1 MIKTVKTTG
10 SWKGGFRVDLQA
22 GNHKIIIDQTQPG
35 GGNDEG
41 PNPLDV
47 LLFSLGGCLG
57 TIAAI
62 VAKQE
67 RINLRGF
74 DLEIEGD
81 YDPANLMGKTTE
93 GRAGFTEIRVNVK
106 IDADLSDEE
115 KKEFFHKVDSRCP
128 TSDNLINKSKIV
140 FNVNQ

>member
-1 MIKTVKTTG
+1 MNKTLKATG
-10 SWKGGFRVDLQA
+10 SWQGGFRVDLQA
-22 GNHKIIIDQTQPG
+22 GNHKLIIDQPQSG

-41 PNPLDV
+41 PNPLDI

-74 DLEIEGD
+74 EVEIEGD
-81 YDPANLMGKTTE
+81 YDSDNLMGKTTE
-93 GRAGFTEIRVNVK
+93 GRAGFTEIRVNVN
-106 IDADLSDEE
+106 IDADLTDEE
-115 KKEFFHKVDSRCP
+115 KREFFHKIDSRCP
-128 TSDNLINKSKIV
+128 TSDNLINKTNIQ
-140 FNVNQ
+140 FNVN

>member
-1 MIKTVKTTG
+1 MKKTLKTTG
-10 SWKGGFRVDLQA
+10 SWQGAYRVDLQA
-22 GNHKIIIDQTQPG
+22 GNHKIIIDQPQAG
-35 GGNDEG
+35 GGQDEG

-74 DLEIEGD
+74 DMEIEGD
-81 YDPANLMGKTTE
+81 YESDYLMGKTTE
-93 GRAGFTEIRVNVK
+93 GRAGFTEIRVSVH
-106 IDADLSDEE
+106 IDADLTDEE
-115 KKEFFHKVDSRCP
+115 KREFFHEVDSRCP
-128 TSDNLINKSKIV
+128 TSDNLINETPIV
-140 FNVNQ
+140 FNVK

>member
-1 MIKTVKTTG
+1 MKKTLKTTG
-10 SWKGGFRVDLQA
+10 SWQGGFRVDLQA
-22 GNHKIIIDQTQPG
+22 GNHRIIIDQPQAG

-74 DLEIEGD
+74 DMEIEGD
-81 YDPANLMGKTTE
+81 YDSDNLMGKTTE
-93 GRAGFTEIRVNVK
+93 GRAGFTEIRASVT
-106 IDADLSDEE
+106 IDADMTDEE
-115 KKEFFHKVDSRCP
+115 KQEFFHKVDSRCP
-128 TSDNLINKSKIV
+128 TSDNLIDKTKIK
-140 FNVNQ
+140 FNVN

>member
-1 MIKTVKTTG
+1 MNKTLKATG
-10 SWKGGFRVDLQA
+10 SWQGGFRVDLQA
-22 GNHKIIIDQTQPG
+22 GNHKLIIDQPQSG

-62 VAKQE
+62 VARQE

-74 DLEIEGD
+74 EIEIEGD
-81 YDPANLMGKTTE
+81 YDSDNLMGKTTE
-93 GRAGFTEIRVNVK
+93 GRAGFTEIRVNVN

-115 KKEFFHKVDSRCP
+115 KREFFHKVDSRCP
-128 TSDNLINKSKIV
+128 TSDNLINKTNIQ
-140 FNVNQ
+140 FNVN

>member
-1 MIKTVKTTG
+1 MNKTLKATG
-10 SWKGGFRVDLQA
+10 SWQGGFRVDLQA
-22 GNHKIIIDQTQPG
+22 GNHKLIIDQPQSG

-74 DLEIEGD
+74 EIEIEGD
-81 YDPANLMGKTTE
+81 YDSDNLMGKTTE
-93 GRAGFTEIRVNVK
+93 GRAGFTEIRVNVN
-106 IDADLSDEE
+106 IDADLTDEE
-115 KKEFFHKVDSRCP
+115 KREFFHKVDSRCP
-128 TSDNLINKSKIV
+128 TSDNLINKTNIQ
-140 FNVNQ
+140 FNVN

>member
-1 MIKTVKTTG
+1 MKKTLKTTG
-10 SWKGGFRVDLQA
+10 SWQGDFRVDLQA
-22 GNHKIIIDQTQPG
+22 GNHKLIIDQPQDG

-74 DLEIEGD
+74 EMELEGD
-81 YDPANLMGKTTE
+81 YDSDNLMGKTTE
-93 GRAGFTEIRVNVK
+93 GRAGFTEIRVSVN
-106 IDADLSDEE
+106 IDADLTDEE
-115 KKEFFHKVDSRCP
+115 KQEFFHKVDSRCP
-128 TSDNLINKSKIV
+128 TSDNLINKTNIQ
-140 FNVNQ
+140 FNVN